1 LKGQPVT
8 PGLVDKVEAVDLV
21 EVELLEL
28 ELVEV
33 ELLELELVEVEL
45 LELELV
51 VELLEVVVV
60 VVVEVTNVCSSKYLL
75 PDSSRSLS
83 PVSKCMKVS
92 AILPQ
97 ELYDIDDPDFTCT
110 TIFISSR

>member
-8 PGLVDKVEAVDLV
+8 PGLVDKVEAVD
-21 EVELLEL
+21 
-28 ELVEV
+28 LVEV

-83 PVSKCMKVS
+83 PVSKCM
-92 AILPQ
+92 
-97 ELYDIDDPDFTCT
+97 
-110 TIFISSR
+110 